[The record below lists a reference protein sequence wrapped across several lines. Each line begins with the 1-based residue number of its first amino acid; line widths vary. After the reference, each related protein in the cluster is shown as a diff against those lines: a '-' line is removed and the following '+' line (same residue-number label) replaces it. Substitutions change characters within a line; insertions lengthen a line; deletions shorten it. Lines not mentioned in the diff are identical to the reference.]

1 MVCANW
7 MVNVLAIK
15 VNGRAKIALYRYAQI
30 YALVEV
36 SVVKVLASVT
46 KVTPVKRYARA
57 QMVAYTPGSLTSES
71 AGPNL
76 ISGRA
81 K

>member
-1 MVCANW
+1 

-46 KVTPVKRYARA
+46 KVTLVKIAPSLINNTNA
-57 QMVAYTPGSLTSES
+57 QKHVINVVLA
-71 AGPNL
+71 
-76 ISGRA
+76 
-81 K
+81 